1 MHSGS
6 NLHLALVTLQS
17 NDRANGKGLSTL
29 LPPGFAVKSGD
40 LLFTGPKFGT
50 AAPIGTGYLLGLVA
64 TLGHQPELNDLA
76 LTLHK
81 NFGLLADF

>member
-1 MHSGS
+1 MGPSPLLTAGYFVIFG
-6 NLHLALVTLQS
+6 NQLV
-17 NDRANGKGLSTL
+17 
-29 LPPGFAVKSGD
+29 
-40 LLFTGPKFGT
+40 TGPKFGT